1 MKMPALPL
9 QDWRRRHPWLTGA
22 VIAAAGS
29 VAAAGAVRVWITT
42 DSGRN
47 FIVSQIDGM
56 DVAGYGRLHIEG
68 LRGDPLSD
76 LRVGKIQIINE
87 GGVWA
92 EAQNLRL
99 RWSPLSLLSRTVDIA
114 ELDIDNVSIFARP
127 ERDPRPP
134 SEDGGNWRVNLN
146 SLVLDRLVLADGV
159 AGPQSAS
166 EISARF
172 VQQSSGALDAA
183 LRLRPLE
190 GRGDRVDL
198 LIVMTASKRFDITV
212 IADAPADGMFAHM
225 LELEPGSAARLEA
238 NGGGDLKNGVAEA
251 RFSIDREDKAYLSGK
266 MENGRLSAS
275 AKIDSTSL
283 PLPDDVIALL
293 GKSAEASLSARLDGN
308 KAHFE
313 LDGLIAEGE
322 VHLAGLA
329 DLDRRELIGPA
340 HLSADLASLRPF
352 WKNGAGVWLNGEL
365 TYAGGNAGY
374 TGDIRLVAEEESV
387 LPFEAATGRISVGL
401 ADGGIPFTGDLELQG
416 PFPIGDLARAAV
428 GDTPTV
434 TLAGRF
440 DRASGTLTLDE
451 SNVRHQ
457 TGSFNLA
464 GTMETRENRLSLAGR
479 LDQEIEPFVSGFS
492 GSTDGIVSIEGPFSS
507 IDVSTNLALRNLSGP
522 ETASALVN
530 GNGSAAASLRIAG
543 RNVTARM
550 IRARLPGL
558 NADMSGTLA
567 GTGGLDLDFTA
578 QQTADL
584 TTSGTILN
592 LGAIGGKIS
601 RPGDTILITAE
612 STEGYILN
620 GAHRIDRLVV
630 TTSLEQSGSNID
642 GPVRVAGRYG
652 EENIALSAILQRSQ
666 RSTRIDDIA
675 GFLGRLQVSGHAEFS
690 DGGGL
695 DAAARLSG
703 NDFVFSGVEFG
714 RIALDA
720 SARQLSGE
728 PLSIAVNADARNTI
742 VSDDVRFEHINAGIT
757 TTERGYEFSAKLEDP
772 ARNRQTDMRVSGT
785 AALSGGAPEGT
796 LSLRG
801 MIFGHTVS
809 TRRDA
814 RWRLGDTPEV
824 DAEIGIFGGAAE
836 VSLGMV
842 GTSPELKFALD
853 NVDVSP
859 VLSSFGAL
867 VSSARIDGTGSF
879 RPYGL
884 TPSGSFDIRSNSP
897 VTGLDG
903 AIDLDISGKLDARL
917 LSIDGSAN
925 YGPTLGGDFAFAL
938 PVTTQ
943 EGRMARLNNRGPLL
957 GNAKFNGDLEA
968 IRQIAL
974 AYGHDIGGKLNSSL
988 RLAGTLETPQIDARI
1003 DVSDGLYEYG
1013 AMGFRI
1019 ARFDL
1024 NAALEN
1030 GEISVDATGQGP
1042 DGGNLKA
1049 TGRLDAAGEGQVDID
1064 LRRLLVYDRNSDS
1077 MRLSGTAALTESAT
1091 DRVISGILNVDE
1103 ARYSLDNLPT
1113 SGVRRLDVRWRE
1125 DLSDEPVDPVLE
1137 KPIKF
1142 NFRIQSDR
1150 RIFID
1155 GRGLDSEWGVN
1166 VNVTGS
1172 PAAPLLNGRA
1182 TLVRGELEL
1191 ARRPFVFDSGTVT
1204 FDGPVDS
1211 ARVAISA
1218 ARAVDGFSARIDVT
1232 GSPMS
1237 PRIELSSTPDLPAD
1251 EILARMLFGRSV
1263 MDLSALEAAE
1273 LANSIARL
1281 SGQGGGLDPLGQIQ
1295 AGLGLDRLRLG
1306 LSDEG
1311 TTELGVGQYLAP
1323 DVYLEVTTAGA
1334 AGNSVEV
1341 EWQPRPQISVT
1352 SEARSTGESRI
1363 SVRWKRDY

>member
-1 MKMPALPL
+1 MKIPALPL
-9 QDWRRRHPWLTGA
+9 QDWRQRHPWLTGA
-22 VIAAAGS
+22 LIAAAGS
-29 VAAAGAVRVWITT
+29 IAVVGTARVWITT

-47 FIVSQIDGM
+47 FIVSQINGM
-56 DVAGYGRLHIEG
+56 DVAGYGRLHVEG

-76 LRVGKIQIINE
+76 LRVGRIQVVNE

-127 ERDPRPP
+127 EREPRPP
-134 SEDGGNWRVNLN
+134 SESGTNWRVNLN

-275 AKIDSTSL
+275 AKIDSTAL
-283 PLPDDVIALL
+283 PLPDDVISLL
-293 GKSAEASLSARLDGN
+293 GKSAEASLSARLDGSE
-308 KAHFE
+308 AHFE

-329 DLDRRELIGPA
+329 DLDKRELIGPA

-365 TYAGGNAGY
+365 TYAGGSATY
-374 TGDIRLVAEEESV
+374 AGDIRLVAEEESV
-387 LPFEAATGRISVGL
+387 LPFEAATGRVSVGL
-401 ADGGIPFTGDLELQG
+401 TDGGIPFTGDLELQG
-416 PFPIGDLARAAV
+416 PVPIGDLARAAI
-428 GDTPTV
+428 GDTPAV
-434 TLAGRF
+434 TLSGRF
-440 DRASGTLTLDE
+440 DRASGTLTLED

-457 TGSFNLA
+457 TGSFNLS
-464 GTMETRENRLSLAGR
+464 GTVQTRENRLSLAGR
-479 LDQEIEPFVSGFS
+479 LDQKIEPFVAGFS
-492 GSTDGIVSIEGPFSS
+492 GSADGIVSIEGPFSS
-507 IDVSTNLALRNLSGP
+507 IDVSTNLSLRNLSGP
-522 ETASALVN
+522 DATSALVN
-530 GNGSAAASLRIAG
+530 GNGNVAASLRIARG
-543 RNVTARM
+543 DVTARM

-558 NADMSGTLA
+558 NADMSGTLT
-567 GTGGLDLDFTA
+567 GTGGLNLDFTA

-584 TTSGTILN
+584 TTSGTTLN

-601 RPGDTILITAE
+601 RPGDTVLITAE
-612 STEGYILN
+612 SAEGYVQN
-620 GAHRIDRLVV
+620 GANRIDRLAV

-642 GPVRVAGRYG
+642 GPVRVAGQYG
-652 EENIALSAILQRSQ
+652 DENIALSAILQRSQ

-675 GFLGRLQVSGHAEFS
+675 GFLGQLQIGGHAEFS
-690 DGGGL
+690 DGGAL
-695 DAAARLSG
+695 DAAARVSG

-714 RIALDA
+714 QIALDA
-720 SARQLSGE
+720 SVRQSSGE
-728 PLSIAVNADARNTI
+728 PLSIVMNADARNTI
-742 VSDDVRFEHINAGIT
+742 VSDDVRFERINAGIT
-757 TTERGYEFSAKLEDP
+757 TTERGYQFSAKLEDP

-785 AALSGGAPEGT
+785 ALLSGDAPEGT

-801 MIFGHTVS
+801 MIFGQTVS

-814 RWRLGDTPEV
+814 RWRLGNTPEV
-824 DAEIGIFGGAAE
+824 DAELGIFGGTAE
-836 VSLGMV
+836 VSLSTV
-842 GTSPELKFALD
+842 SASPELNFALD

-884 TPSGSFDIRSNSP
+884 APSGSFDIRSNSP

-903 AIDLDISGKLDARL
+903 AIDLDISGKLDARR
-917 LSIDGSAN
+917 LSIDGSAK

-938 PVTTQ
+938 PVTAQ
-943 EGRMARLNNRGPLL
+943 EGQMVRLNNQGPLL
-957 GNAKFNGDLEA
+957 GNAKFSGDLEA

-974 AYGHDIGGKLNSSL
+974 AYGHDIGGKLASSL
-988 RLAGTLETPQIDARI
+988 RLAGTLETPQIDARV

-1024 NAALEN
+1024 NAALED
-1030 GEISVDATGQGP
+1030 GAISVNAAGQGP

-1049 TGRLDAAGEGQVDID
+1049 TGRLDEAGEGKVDIE

-1091 DRVISGILNVDE
+1091 DRVISGNLTVDE
-1103 ARYSLDNLPT
+1103 ARYSLDNLPAA
-1113 SGVRRLDVRWRE
+1113 GVRRLDVRWRE

-1142 NFRIQSDR
+1142 NFRVQSDR

-1182 TLVRGELEL
+1182 TLVRGALEL
-1191 ARRPFVFDSGTVT
+1191 ARRPFIFDAGTVT
-1204 FDGPVDS
+1204 FDGPIDS

-1218 ARAVDGFSARIDVT
+1218 ARVVDGFSARIDVT
-1232 GSPMS
+1232 GSPTS
-1237 PRIELSSTPDLPAD
+1237 PRIELTSTPDLPAD

>member
-1 MKMPALPL
+1 MKIPALPL

-22 VIAAAGS
+22 IIAAAGS
-29 VAAAGAVRVWITT
+29 VAAVGALRVWITT

-47 FIVSQIDGM
+47 FIVSQIDGI
-56 DVAGYGRLHIEG
+56 DVAGYGKLHIEG

-76 LRVGKIQIINE
+76 LRVGKIQVINE

-99 RWSPLSLLSRTVDIA
+99 RWSPLSLLSRTVDIS
-114 ELDIDNVSIFARP
+114 ELDIDTVSIFARP
-127 ERDPRPP
+127 EREPQPP
-134 SEDGGNWRVNLN
+134 SEGGSNWRVNLN

-172 VQQSSGALDAA
+172 VQQSNGALDAA

-225 LELEPGSAARLEA
+225 LELAPGSTARLEA
-238 NGGGDLKNGVAEA
+238 NGAGDLLNGVAEA

-283 PLPDDVIALL
+283 PLPDDVVALF
-293 GKSAEASLSARLDGN
+293 GRSAEASLSARLDGN
-308 KAHFE
+308 EANFE
-313 LDGLIAEGE
+313 FDGLVAEGE
-322 VHLAGLA
+322 IHLAGLA
-329 DLDRRELIGPA
+329 DLDKRELIGPA

-352 WKNGAGVWLNGEL
+352 WENGAGIWLNGEL
-365 TYAGGNAGY
+365 TYAGGAAGY
-374 TGDIRLVAEEESV
+374 AGDVRLVAEEESV
-387 LPFEAATGRISVGL
+387 LPFEAAMGRVTVGF
-401 ADGGIPFTGDLELQG
+401 ADGTIPFTGNLDLQG
-416 PFPIGDLARAAV
+416 PFPIGDLASDAIGA
-428 GDTPTV
+428 TPTAI
-434 TLAGRF
+434 LNGRF
-440 DRASGTLTLDE
+440 DIAAGTLTLD
-451 SNVRHQ
+451 SADIRHQ
-457 TGSFNLA
+457 TGSINLA
-464 GTMETRENRLSLAGR
+464 GTVDAKEGRVSLAGR
-479 LDQEIEPFVSGFS
+479 VDQAIAPFVPGFA
-492 GSTDGIVSIEGPFSS
+492 GVADGIVSVEGPFAS
-507 IDVSTNLALRNLSGP
+507 IDLSTNLALRNLSGP
-522 ETASALVN
+522 EVTAALVN
-530 GNGSAAASLRIAG
+530 GSGNAAASLRIAG
-543 RNVTARM
+543 GDVTARM

-558 NADMSGTLA
+558 SADMSGALA
-567 GTGGLDLDFTA
+567 GAGGLNLDFTA

-584 TTSGTILN
+584 ITSGTTLN
-592 LGAIGGKIS
+592 LGALGGKIS
-601 RPGDTILITAE
+601 QPGDTILITAE
-612 STEGYILN
+612 STDGYIVN
-620 GAHRIDRLVV
+620 GAHRVDRLMLA
-630 TTSLEQSGSNID
+630 TSLEQSGSNID

-652 EENIALSAILQRSQ
+652 EEEIALSAILQRTDG
-666 RSTRIDDIA
+666 STRIDDLS
-675 GFLGRLQVSGHAEFS
+675 GFLGQLQLGGHAEFS
-690 DGGGL
+690 DGGDI
-695 DAAARLSG
+695 DAAARVSG
-703 NDFVFSGVEFG
+703 NDFAFSGVEFG
-714 RIALDA
+714 RIDLDA
-720 SARQLSGE
+720 SVRQVAGE
-728 PLSIAVNADARNTI
+728 PLAIALKADARDTI
-742 VSDDVRFEHINAGIT
+742 VSDDVRFQKINADIT
-757 TTERGYEFSAKLEDP
+757 TTDDGYQFSAKLVDP
-772 ARNRQTDMRVSGT
+772 TRNRQTDMQVSGT
-785 AALSGGAPEGT
+785 ASISGEAPEGT
-796 LSLRG
+796 LSLKG
-801 MIFGHTVS
+801 MIFGQTVS

-814 RWRLGDTPEV
+814 RWRLGETPEI
-824 DAEIGIFGGAAE
+824 DADIGIFGGAAK

-842 GTSPELKFALD
+842 GASPELKFALD
-853 NVDVSP
+853 NVDVGP

-867 VSSARIDGTGSF
+867 VSSARIDGSGSF

-884 TPSGSFDIRSNSP
+884 SPSGSFDIRTNSP

-903 AIDLDISGKLDARL
+903 AIDLDINGKLDARM
-917 LSIDGSAN
+917 LSIDGSAK

-938 PVTTQ
+938 PVIAQ
-943 EGRMARLNNRGPLL
+943 EGEMARLNNQAPLL

-974 AYGHDIGGKLNSSL
+974 AYGHDIGGKLDSTL
-988 RLAGTLETPQIDARI
+988 RVAGTLEKPQIDARI
-1003 DVSDGLYEYG
+1003 NVADGMYEYG

-1019 ARFDL
+1019 ARFDM

-1030 GEISVDATGQGP
+1030 GAIALDATGQGP
-1042 DGGNLKA
+1042 DGGSVKA
-1049 TGRLDAAGEGQVDID
+1049 TGRLDDVGEGQVDIQ
-1064 LRRLLVYDRNSDS
+1064 LTRLLVYDRNSDS
-1077 MRLSGTAALTESAT
+1077 MRLTGTAALTESAT
-1091 DRVISGILNVDE
+1091 DRVISGTLNVDE
-1103 ARYSLDNLPT
+1103 ARFSLDNLPAA
-1113 SGVRRLDVRWRE
+1113 SVRRLDVRWRE
-1125 DLSDEPVDPVLE
+1125 DISDEPEDPVLE

-1142 NFRIQSDR
+1142 DFHIRSDR

-1191 ARRPFVFDSGTVT
+1191 ARRPFVFDSGVVS

-1218 ARAVDGFSARIDVT
+1218 ARVIDGFSARIDVT
-1232 GSPMS
+1232 GSPTS
-1237 PRIELSSTPDLPAD
+1237 PRIELTSTPDLPQD

-1273 LANSIARL
+1273 LASSIARL

-1306 LSDEG
+1306 MSEEG

-1341 EWQPRPQISVT
+1341 EWQPRPQIAVT